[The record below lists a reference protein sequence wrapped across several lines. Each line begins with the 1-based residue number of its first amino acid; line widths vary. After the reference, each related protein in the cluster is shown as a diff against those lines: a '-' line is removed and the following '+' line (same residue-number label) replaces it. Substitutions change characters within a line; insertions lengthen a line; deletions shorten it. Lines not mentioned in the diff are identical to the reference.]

1 MSRNGSSAQETRDS
15 GKIQGGREGLREEGI
30 PSLKSR
36 RVPTAHCSHRVPR
49 CHRYP
54 VIRIAGVP
62 SGVWVWLAVG
72 DDKVAGSVSVSWC
85 C

>member
-1 MSRNGSSAQETRDS
+1 MDHPRR
-15 GKIQGGREGLREEGI
+15 KQGIRERSKEDEKEEGI
-30 PSLKSR
+30 PSLMSR